1 MMGVHTA
8 SPQTTGA
15 FANRV
20 ETGNDISL
28 GRDNSGDLV
37 GMQAATRA
45 EQRRA
50 LVDSVERRRIERIEE
65 LLLEQR
71 VDAARCIARGALER
85 FLQSRSVDAHL
96 LRELLHRVGLDQSAL
111 LDHLPD
117 HRHRPIGD
125 SWIVGQIGRFE
136 LCGRLGIIGIENRPA
151 TSVGLVDNGA
161 AEHADGHLLVHE
173 TATLF
178 VHANP
183 GNEEGRDAHHMRID
197 YTVAV
202 E

>member
-1 MMGVHTA
+1 MDVKKIV
-8 SPQTTGA
+8 SQSK
-15 FANRV
+15 FAQV
-20 ETGNDISL
+20 GFVVNDIEKAKKQF
-28 GRDNSGDLV
+28 V
-37 GMQAATRA
+37 
-45 EQRRA
+45 
-50 LVDSVERRRIERIEE
+50 
-65 LLLEQR
+65 
-71 VDAARCIARGALER
+71 
-85 FLQSRSVDAHL
+85 
-96 LRELLHRVGLDQSAL
+96 

-136 LCGRLGIIGIENRPA
+136 LWGRLGIIGIENRPA